1 MTEMPLF
8 VNSQGKKVLIFHIG
22 DHKTGST
29 AIQLALAQNRVSL
42 QGKSLFYPAQIANN
56 NIVSYF
62 IAYAEAENSRQRK
75 KAARLLS
82 QLANQVR
89 QSDAD
94 FTVISA
100 EGFEGVPPTV
110 FAEVVDV
117 FFADAADEIRIIG
130 YVRPHAPRIISS
142 YAERTKIGAARVL
155 ERSLDEFSTDADRK
169 GEFLY
174 YPRYLAWRELFGNS
188 FLVRPMIRSLLF
200 NKSIVD
206 DFVYHAFGG
215 SEFAVDGGTEANESF
230 CLEDLMRLKVLQ
242 KNLNVPLV
250 LKLRLGW
257 EIARL
262 IGHMPPPVTQTKLR
276 LHRSLAKEIFK
287 TYLQDAK
294 AMDQAFFGGK
304 PLLENELHSAVENA
318 IDAPQPTE
326 PKDVL
331 SESELRSLTLMS
343 GLIAGL
349 LDAPE
354 VNWPNFLHGKRIAEV
369 QAGKCS
375 QVK

>member
-29 AIQLALAQNRVSL
+29 AIQLALAQNRITL

-56 NIVSYF
+56 IIANHC
-62 IAYAEAENSRQRK
+62 IAYAEGDKLGQRQ
-75 KAARLLS
+75 KAARSLR

-94 FTVISA
+94 FIVISA
-100 EGFEGVPPTV
+100 EELEGVPPKI
-110 FAEVVDV
+110 FAEVVEV
-117 FFADAADEIRIIG
+117 FFADTADEIRIIG

-142 YAERTKIGAARVL
+142 YAERTKIGATRVL
-155 ERSLDEFSTDADRK
+155 ESSLDEFSRDAKKR
-169 GEFLY
+169 GEFIYL
-174 YPRYLAWRELFGNS
+174 PRFLAWRELFGQN
-188 FLVRPMIRSLLF
+188 FLLRPMIPSLLF
-200 NKSIVD
+200 NKSIVE
-206 DFVYHAFGG
+206 DFVDYAFGG
-215 SEFAVDGGTEANESF
+215 LKFAVDGGAAANESF

-242 KNLNVPLV
+242 QNLNVPRV
-250 LKLRLGW
+250 LRLRLGW

-262 IGHMPPPVTQTKLR
+262 IGHMPPPVTQTKLQ
-276 LHRSLAKEIFK
+276 LHKSLAKEIFK

-304 PLLENELHSAVENA
+304 PLLENELNNAVEKA

-343 GLIAGL
+343 GMIGGL

-354 VNWPNFLHGKRIAEV
+354 VNWPSFLHSKRIAEV
-369 QAGKCS
+369 QAGKYS
-375 QVK
+375 QVN

>member
-29 AIQLALAQNRVSL
+29 AIQLALAQNRITL

-56 NIVSYF
+56 IIANHC
-62 IAYAEAENSRQRK
+62 IAYAEGDKLGQRQ
-75 KAARLLS
+75 KAARSLR

-94 FTVISA
+94 FIVISA
-100 EGFEGVPPTV
+100 EELEGVPPKI
-110 FAEVVDV
+110 FAEVVEV
-117 FFADAADEIRIIG
+117 FFADTADEIRIIG
-130 YVRPHAPRIISS
+130 YVRPHAQRILSS
-142 YAERTKIGAARVL
+142 YSERTKLGIPSVIDTSL
-155 ERSLDEFSTDADRK
+155 EQFSSEKMLK
-169 GEFLY
+169 GNFLY
-174 YPRYLAWRELFGNS
+174 LQRFTNWRSSFEGRFLLRPMVRLELF
-188 FLVRPMIRSLLF
+188 RS
-200 NKSIVD
+200 SVVE
-206 DFVYHAFGG
+206 DFAHYAFGG
-215 SEFAVDGGTEANESF
+215 IACTINGGDAANESL

-242 KNLNVPLV
+242 QNLDVARG
-250 LKLRLGW
+250 LKHRLGW

-262 IGHMPPPVTQTKLR
+262 IGHMPPPVTQTKLQ

-304 PLLENELHSAVENA
+304 PLLENELYNAVEKA
-318 IDAPQPTE
+318 IDWPQPTE

-354 VNWPNFLHGKRIAEV
+354 VNWPSFLHSKRIAEV
-369 QAGKCS
+369 QAGKYS
-375 QVK
+375 QVN

>member
-42 QGKSLFYPAQIANN
+42 QGKSLFYPAELNN
-56 NIVSYF
+56 NVLKSHC
-62 IAYAEAENSRQRK
+62 IAYADVSQPIQRK
-75 KAARLLS
+75 KAARLLR
-82 QLANQVR
+82 QLADQVR

-94 FTVISA
+94 FVVISA
-100 EGFEGVPPTV
+100 EELEGVSPTV

-130 YVRPHAPRIISS
+130 YVRPHAPRILSS
-142 YAERTKIGAARVL
+142 YSEKTKLGIPYVL
-155 ERSLDEFSTDADRK
+155 NSSLEQFSSGKMLK
-169 GEFLY
+169 GNFLY
-174 YPRYLAWRELFGNS
+174 LQRFTNWRSSFEGRFLLRPMVRSELF
-188 FLVRPMIRSLLF
+188 RS
-200 NKSIVD
+200 SVVE
-206 DFVYHAFGG
+206 DFAHYAFGG
-215 SEFAVDGGTEANESF
+215 IACTINGGDAANESL

-242 KNLNVPLV
+242 QNLDVARG
-250 LKLRLGW
+250 LKHRLGW

-304 PLLENELHSAVENA
+304 PLLESELHSAVENA